1 MLNIYNQSTQSIVL
15 PKLTPQMFEFF
26 DSDLENLSKQAYFH
40 LGILRGKI
48 SHLMNKELLLMPLVV
63 MESVKS
69 SNIESI
75 NSTVL
80 DQFQAD
86 IKGRQFTTPEQK
98 LTENYRE
105 ALLNGFEYLQKSGR
119 FDLELILLVQK
130 SLIPEQNEIRDT
142 EPVVIANTATGNILW
157 RPPVGQKILLDY
169 LANWLDFVNKYNE
182 IDTITKV
189 GILHSQ
195 FEAIHPFVDGNG
207 RTGRILII
215 LFLVYKGL
223 LTYPCLFISDYILK
237 TRTYYYMAL
246 QDSQTENKHLEIT
259 KYLTKAIL
267 EKAQYSCN
275 LIEQI
280 LELKAYFNTEMSN
293 KVPAIYSIEL
303 LDFLFQNPFYTIS
316 STCQSLEVTRNTAT
330 KYLKLLV
337 DSGLIQVKDSRKNKL
352 YFNPTF
358 LKLLS

>member
-1 MLNIYNQSTQSIVL
+1 MPNMPNQIIVL
-15 PKLTPQMFEFF
+15 PKLTTQMFEF
-26 DSDLENLSKQAYFH
+26 SDPELEDQLKQAYFH
-40 LGILRGKI
+40 LGSLKGKTL
-48 SHLMNKELLLMPLVV
+48 HLLHKELLLMPLVV

-80 DQFQAD
+80 DQLQAD

-105 ALLNGFEYLQKSGR
+105 ALLSGFEYLQKGGK

-130 SLIPEQNEIRDT
+130 NLIPEQNGIRDT

-157 RPPVGQKILLDY
+157 RPPVGQKTLLDY
-169 LANWLDFVNKYNE
+169 LTNWLDFVNNYNE
-182 IDTITKV
+182 IDPITKV
-189 GILHSQ
+189 GLLHSQ
-195 FEAIHPFVDGNG
+195 FEAIHPFIDGNG

-215 LFLVYKGL
+215 LFLIYMGL

-237 TRTYYYMAL
+237 TRTYYYIAL
-246 QDSQTENKHLEIT
+246 QDSQTENNHLEIT

-275 LIEQI
+275 LIDQI
-280 LELKAYFNTEMSN
+280 LELKTYFNTEISN
-293 KVPAIYSIEL
+293 KAPAIHTIEL

-316 STCQSLEVTRNTAT
+316 STCQSLGITRNTGT

-337 DSGLIQVKDSRKNKL
+337 ATGLIQVKDSRKNKL

>member
-1 MLNIYNQSTQSIVL
+1 MSNQPSQPITL
-15 PKLTPQMFEFF
+15 PKLIPKLFEFS
-26 DSDLENLSKQAYFH
+26 DSKLEDQLKQAYFH
-40 LGILRGKI
+40 LGNLKGKTI
-48 SHLMNKELLLMPLVV
+48 HLKHKELLLMPLVV

-80 DQFQAD
+80 DQLQAD

-105 ALLNGFEYLQKSGR
+105 ALLSGFEYLQNGGR
-119 FDLELILLVQK
+119 FDLDLILLVQK
-130 SLIPEQNEIRDT
+130 NLMPDQSGLQDT
-142 EPVVIANTATGNILW
+142 QPVVIANTATGNILW
-157 RPPVGQKILLDY
+157 RPPVGRELLLEY
-169 LANWLDFVNKYNE
+169 LVNWLEFVNKHDQ
-182 IDTITKV
+182 IDTLTKV
-189 GILHSQ
+189 GLLHSQ
-195 FEAIHPFVDGNG
+195 FEAIHPFIDGNG

-215 LFLVYKGL
+215 LFLIHKGL

-246 QDSQTENKHLEIT
+246 QDSQTEANHLEIT

-275 LIEQI
+275 LIDQI
-280 LELKAYFNTEMSN
+280 LELKTYFGTEISN
-293 KVPAIYSIEL
+293 KLPAIYTVDLVE
-303 LDFLFQNPFYTIS
+303 FLFQNPFYTIS
-316 STCQSLEVTRNTAT
+316 STCQSLGVTRNTAT

-337 DSGLIQVKDSRKNKL
+337 EVGLIEIKESRKNKL